1 MASKRKG
8 QDEGTKNDEPSK
20 RIKTKEKCFFGSKC
34 YRRNPQHFKEFSH
47 PHLEDLD
54 SEPEAEVHKSQWTIL
69 KDLGLLNSE
78 RALSELGQVVEE
90 QNGENQDIH
99 QSSRIDTQRV
109 GKNVESQEDSE
120 HFEKNSGSSSDADL
134 KEGPSVRSS
143 HPILAKFEAAQP
155 YNLFLTKVKDVP
167 STHKDQ
173 RSIFLTD
180 LLHAC
185 HGSLKS
191 TVQINFLV
199 DFEWLK
205 MSYEATGNQ
214 NIPLLILHG
223 EDSSELRPSNLPDNV
238 QAVRIRSPFPYG
250 THVISTY
257 DIKIVLKFRVSN
269 PIFNF

>member
-8 QDEGTKNDEPSK
+8 QDDDTKKDEAAK
-20 RIKTKEKCFFGSKC
+20 KIKPKEKCFFGPKC

-54 SEPEAEVHKSQWTIL
+54 FEQASEVHKSQWTIL

-78 RALSELGQVVEE
+78 PASSEPDKVVQEQNDESSHEDIEPEDENVEESLEDTDFCEQESGSTSELKEE
-90 QNGENQDIH
+90 
-99 QSSRIDTQRV
+99 
-109 GKNVESQEDSE
+109 
-120 HFEKNSGSSSDADL
+120 
-134 KEGPSVRSS
+134 PSKRPS

-199 DFEWLK
+199 DYEWLK
-205 MSYEATGNQ
+205 MSYDATGNQ

-223 EDSSELRPSNLPDNV
+223 EDSSDLRPSNLPDNV

-250 THVISTY
+250 THVI
-257 DIKIVLKFRVSN
+257 DISDIYIEFLVKVF
-269 PIFNF
+269 

>member
-1 MASKRKG
+1 MASKRKD
-8 QDEGTKNDEPSK
+8 QEEDPKKDEGAKK
-20 RIKTKEKCFFGSKC
+20 IKTMEKCFFGPKC

-47 PHLEDLD
+47 PHLEDLN
-54 SEPEAEVHKSQWTIL
+54 SEPEGEVHKSQWTIL
-69 KDLGLLNSE
+69 KDLGLLNSKPIP
-78 RALSELGQVVEE
+78 SKPDQVMQEQNDESPQEDVQPNDENVEE
-90 QNGENQDIH
+90 SLE
-99 QSSRIDTQRV
+99 DTEFCEQ
-109 GKNVESQEDSE
+109 K
-120 HFEKNSGSSSDADL
+120 SGSTSDFK
-134 KEGPSVRSS
+134 KEPSKKPL

-199 DFEWLK
+199 DYEWLK
-205 MSYEATGNQ
+205 MSYDATGNQ

-223 EDSSELRPSNLPDNV
+223 EDSSDLRPSNLPDNV

-250 THVISTY
+250 THVIDISNICNEFFSEIFLISTLS
-257 DIKIVLKFRVSN
+257 IRN
-269 PIFNF
+269 